1 MGIKSTVCVIT
12 AICLSMVMAI
22 LPLNDQSV
30 SAQSVSAPPMSQQ
43 FNTTNICENNTSLP
57 DNYFTVTCNNTL
69 VDTNDTVTNLNC
81 DTSEGWII
89 VCVWQQQSNQTN
101 GTALTTISVG
111 SSIDGG
117 NSFNNTMLNFAN
129 STSSAQNP
137 QVGLAL
143 DFVYV
148 AYELEITPGN
158 HDIFLATSS
167 DGGQSF
173 DEPINISNSTTNSVA
188 AKLIVDDFTGKV
200 VLPYIEEG
208 NDRVKVYCSRC

>member
-1 MGIKSTVCVIT
+1 
-12 AICLSMVMAI
+12 MVTAI
-22 LPLNDQSV
+22 LPLYDQNV
-30 SAQSVSAPPMSQQ
+30 SAQSVSTPPMSQQ
-43 FNTTNICENNTSLP
+43 YNTTGTCENNTSLP
-57 DNYFTVTCNNTL
+57 SNYFTVTCNNML
-69 VDTNDTVTNLNC
+69 IKTNDTVTNLNC

-89 VCVWQQQSNQTN
+89 LCAWQQQSNQTN
-101 GTALTTISVG
+101 GTALSTISVG

-117 NSFNNTMLNFAN
+117 NSFNDTILNFAN

-143 DFVYV
+143 DFAYV
-148 AYELEITPGN
+148 AYELQVTEGN
-158 HDIFLATSS
+158 QTQFDIFLATSS

-188 AKLIVDDFTGKV
+188 AKMIVDKSTGKL

-208 NDRVKVYCSRC
+208 DDSVNVYCSRC